1 MPAVD
6 SPPAAEPEGDKP
18 PERPSAA
25 TLDTPEA
32 GNPFVYAT
40 AAMFRPVRNLVQLLT
55 PAEQPLELQI
65 VGRTLFHAAMVGLCA
80 GLLSVAF
87 YAGSEILQNL
97 LLEQLA
103 GYEPLRSAGDTVW
116 GSPASTS
123 HLWLLMIIPAIGALV
138 AGLLTR
144 FAPECRGGGGEIG
157 RAL

>member
-18 PERPSAA
+18 PERPSAT
-25 TLDTPEA
+25 TLDTPA

-40 AAMFRPVRNLVQLLT
+40 AAVFRPVRNLVQLLT

-97 LLEQLA
+97 LLEQVA
-103 GYEPLRSAGDTVW
+103 GYEPLRSAGDKVW
-116 GSPASTS
+116 GGAASTS
-123 HLWLLMIIPAIGALV
+123 HLWLLMIITA
-138 AGLLTR
+138 R
-144 FAPECRGGGGEIG
+144 SS
-157 RAL
+157 RAC